1 MTSSSGVGREATDDV
16 LIATSTERLREEFPD
31 AVAILLKG
39 SHASGDAGPHSDTD
53 FDVLID
59 GPPVERYPLWIEPDT
74 TGRMRHVSVA
84 AQDLPRWLAEG
95 DEPEPWAF
103 GLPVREPTRL
113 QWVSTPELRERLDRP
128 WREHPPGE
136 PEIED
141 WFESYGKMQ
150 NARHRG
156 DELGQRHAAQGVGR
170 YTPTLL
176 RPLNPVVFAT
186 SPRSALD
193 LVLGFPVA
201 PAGYRAD
208 LLACLGLVS
217 KASTD
222 DVVTAGE
229 RLVTGT
235 LALLRDY
242 IEEIA
247 PFLASNVAGYL
258 RDGSL
263 ERYLDGMMAESP

>member
-1 MTSSSGVGREATDDV
+1 MTSSSGVGQEATDDV
-16 LIATSTERLREEFPD
+16 LIATSTESLREEFPD

-150 NARHRG
+150 KRTPSGRRARPAPCGAGR
-156 DELGQRHAAQGVGR
+156 RMVHA
-170 YTPTLL
+170 
-176 RPLNPVVFAT
+176 
-186 SPRSALD
+186 D
-193 LVLGFPVA
+193 A
-201 PAGYRAD
+201 PAAAESGGLRDESAFGARPGARVSRRAGWLPRRPARLPPAD
-208 LLACLGLVS
+208 LQS
-217 KASTD
+217 ID
-222 DVVTAGE
+222 
-229 RLVTGT
+229 R
-235 LALLRDY
+235 
-242 IEEIA
+242 
-247 PFLASNVAGYL
+247 
-258 RDGSL
+258 
-263 ERYLDGMMAESP
+263 